1 MLEPT
6 RVQGKVGSDAN
17 AGMARAQCTC
27 SSVFSTSCL
36 REKVGEHGTD
46 LFRSSPPS
54 SHAEHAP
61 GSAAGSA
68 RISLLPWLVPL
79 CMGPVGTGTG
89 PVGRWENEDGWQ
101 EGGRERLNEISHWG
115 TKSRN

>member
-1 MLEPT
+1 MPMQAWPG
-6 RVQGKVGSDAN
+6 RNAHAN
-17 AGMARAQCTC
+17 AGMARAQSTC
-27 SSVFSTSCL
+27 SSMFSTSCL